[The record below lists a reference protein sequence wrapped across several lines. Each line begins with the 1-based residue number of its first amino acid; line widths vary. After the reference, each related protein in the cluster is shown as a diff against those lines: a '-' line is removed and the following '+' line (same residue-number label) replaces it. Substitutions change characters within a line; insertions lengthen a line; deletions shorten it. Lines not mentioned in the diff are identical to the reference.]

1 MNVLMNGKTKPAQE
15 FCTGFVVRPGGLEPS
30 TLCSEDRCSIQLSYG
45 RVSANLLPRLTLVN
59 APGIL
64 VLVRI
69 MRR

>member
-1 MNVLMNGKTKPAQE
+1 
-15 FCTGFVVRPGGLEPS
+15 
-30 TLCSEDRCSIQLSYG
+30 
-45 RVSANLLPRLTLVN
+45 VSANLLPRLTLVN